1 MIIWIYKVVTRRKC
15 VLINLGKKIQFYRK
29 EKALSQEALGKL
41 LFVTRQTVSL
51 WEKDQTLPSLDNIV
65 RLAEIF
71 GITVD
76 ELLSAKE
83 LSEPIGDA
91 VIQSE
96 SDGDAEPTQCNASE
110 LSPSTES
117 NEELCEKT
125 GKKIHLSRK
134 SKIFIICAATLV
146 TFAVAFLS
154 VVLSLDATLSDRRI
168 STALSQDLPKYE
180 KKVALN
186 CSGELDGIVSITE
199 ITFAEDVSEKL
210 DDYMDSEKP
219 SVLSSMM
226 TQSFVY
232 LDGDLYCLYNEDL
245 GERTISKFEATYI
258 LAVYYKDLHVLR
270 VTEFRY

>member
-1 MIIWIYKVVTRRKC
+1 M
-15 VLINLGKKIQFYRK
+15 INLGKKIQFYRK

-65 RLAEIF
+65 RLSEIF

-76 ELLSAKE
+76 ELLSDKE
-83 LSEPIGDA
+83 LSLSSADTAVRSELDGGGDGELA
-91 VIQSE
+91 
-96 SDGDAEPTQCNASE
+96 GCNDSE
-110 LSPSTES
+110 LSPLTES

-125 GKKIHLSRK
+125 GKKLYLSRK
-134 SKIFIICAATLV
+134 SKIFMICAAALV
-146 TFAVAFLS
+146 IIAAVVIT

-186 CSGELDGIVSITE
+186 CSGELDGIISITE
-199 ITFAEDVSEKL
+199 ITFSEDVSEKL

>member
-1 MIIWIYKVVTRRKC
+1 MVIWIYKVVTRRKC

-76 ELLSAKE
+76 DLLSDKE
-83 LSEPIGDA
+83 FTASPDNVNARSEAEVTDGGETEISEDSVRSEALDA
-91 VIQSE
+91 
-96 SDGDAEPTQCNASE
+96 PT
-110 LSPSTES
+110 
-117 NEELCEKT
+117 EKT
-125 GKKIHLSRK
+125 RKKLVLSRK
-134 SKIFIICAATLV
+134 AKAFILS
-146 TFAVAFLS
+146 AVAVVIVAVTVIS
-154 VVLSLDATLSDRRI
+154 VVLSLDFALSDRRI
-168 STALSQDLPKYE
+168 SRAISCDLPKYE

-186 CSGELDGIVSITE
+186 CSGELDGIISITE
-199 ITFAEDVSEKL
+199 ITFSEDVSEKL

>member
-1 MIIWIYKVVTRRKC
+1 M
-15 VLINLGKKIQFYRK
+15 INLGKKIQFYRK

-76 ELLSAKE
+76 ELLSDKE

-96 SDGDAEPTQCNASE
+96 SDGGGDGELVGCNASE

-125 GKKIHLSRK
+125 GKKLYLSRISRK
-134 SKIFIICAATLV
+134 SKIFIICAAALV
-146 TFAVAFLS
+146 IIAAVVIT

-168 STALSQDLPKYE
+168 SRALSQDLPEYE

-186 CSGELDGIVSITE
+186 CSGELDGIISITE

-210 DDYMDSEKP
+210 DDCMDSKKP
-219 SVLSSMM
+219 DVISSMM

-232 LDGDLYCLYNEDL
+232 FDGDLYCLYNEDL
-245 GERTISKFEATYI
+245 GERATSKFKATYI
-258 LAVYYKDLHVLR
+258 LAVYYKDLRVLR
-270 VTEFRY
+270 LTEFKY